1 MEPLL
6 LGLGGL
12 AASGLAGALSAAS
25 TPKIDAQKAARGAFS
40 NQFGEIG
47 DVAARRA
54 QSAFDNLGNT
64 AGARLAANNL
74 NSLGAAALGGVQST
88 SDAAAQTALMNYG
101 NTRRNAFDMAKLSG
115 GSPAAIAGIASK
127 LGEANTQ
134 TTSALAG
141 QGSDAVNRAI
151 GVAGN
156 NYSQAQ
162 NVLQNDLGQQLSI
175 AHEQLADFN
184 PAMMQ
189 AALAQQQQPTALQG
203 LGQGLA
209 TGLGSIGSRS
219 IGGSM
224 SGMFNDMAM
233 KDTQMGVFSPK
244 ALEKWILEQVMGS
257 SGSTGTSSTG
267 ATPYPF
273 KPGPSPWEAG
283 IYSTP
288 YPSGIGPTLPL

>member
-1 MEPLL
+1 MLPLL
-6 LGLGGL
+6 LGGL
-12 AASGLAGALSAAS
+12 AASGLAGALSAGSA
-25 TPKIDAQKAARGAFS
+25 PKIDAQKAAEGAFS
-40 NQFGEIG
+40 NQFGEVG
-47 DVAARRA
+47 GVAARRA

-64 AGARLAANNL
+64 AAAWLTSNNL
-74 NSLGAAALGGVQST
+74 NSLGSAALGGVQST
-88 SDAAAQTALMNYG
+88 SDAAAQAALMNYG

-141 QGSDAVNRAI
+141 QGSDALNRAI
-151 GVAGN
+151 GVASN

-162 NVLQNDLGQQLSI
+162 NVLQNDMGQQLSI

-189 AALAQQQQPTALQG
+189 AALAQQQQPSALQG

-209 TGLGSIGSRS
+209 TGLGSLGSRA
-219 IGGSM
+219 IGGSL

-233 KDTQMGVFSPK
+233 KDTQMGVFSPA
-244 ALEKWILEQVMGS
+244 ALEKWLLEQGYFKS
-257 SGSTGTSSTG
+257 GGSTGSSS

-273 KPGPSPWEAG
+273 GAGPASPF
-283 IYSTP
+283 
-288 YPSGIGPTLPL
+288 